1 MNLTK
6 QYEKQKLLELV
17 PTHLLVASSIA
28 CITSS
33 VKFLKKKKKILFKCA
48 KRNKLVNFLKAL
60 SPFKLSPPPSFLLQ
74 GNISCPLL
82 GS

>member
-17 PTHLLVASSIA
+17 PTHLLVASSLA
-28 CITSS
+28 WITSS
-33 VKFLKKKKKILFKCA
+33 GTFLKKKKKILFKCA